1 MEFGA
6 DTWWIV
12 ATAATIVVGVIS
24 YFLKRTISKQ
34 DKHEEQ
40 INFIKQTY
48 VTQEQLKEFKEETN
62 GFLNKLQKDVE
73 DIKENSLKKSDFL
86 RQQAVTDQ
94 KLDKMYDLI
103 LEIRGGKHGG

>member
-12 ATAATIVVGVIS
+12 GIAVTIAIGVIS
-24 YFLKRTISKQ
+24 YFLKRTINKQ
-34 DKHEEQ
+34 DHHEEE
-40 INFIKQTY
+40 IHHIKETY
-48 VTQEQLKEFKEETN
+48 VTQAQLKEFKEETN
-62 GFLNKLQKDVE
+62 GVLNKLQKDIE

-86 RQQAVTDQ
+86 RQQAGTDK

-103 LEIRGGKHGG
+103 LEIRGGRHE